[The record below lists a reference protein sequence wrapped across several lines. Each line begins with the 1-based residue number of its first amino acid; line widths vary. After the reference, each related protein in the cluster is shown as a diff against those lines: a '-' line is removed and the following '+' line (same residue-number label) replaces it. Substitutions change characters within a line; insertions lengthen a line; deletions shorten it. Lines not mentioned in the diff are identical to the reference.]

1 MDTHA
6 RSRQKSHWRRTLAA
20 AAAVLLSPLA
30 QASEPP
36 LSPLPAAQDAPY
48 LGPLR
53 LQVDA
58 TDLDRRVFQVRQQ
71 LPVRPGPLT
80 LYFPQYLPGTHGPY
94 GAIERL
100 AGVQIRAGAREIP
113 WLRDAADPY
122 ALRLEVPAGVDEL
135 QLQFQFLTPT
145 TREGGR
151 QLITREMLNLQWNSV
166 LLYPAG
172 HHASALQ
179 VQASVRLPAGWQ
191 QASALRVAQQR
202 REGETELLE
211 FQRVSLETLVD
222 SPLFAGAHLRRV
234 PLEAPGSARPVVLN
248 IVADTPELLRE
259 ISEEQL
265 QAHRRLVEQADRLF
279 GARHFAKYDF
289 LLALSDQLGGIGLEH
304 HESSENGVK
313 PGYFRDWAK
322 RAGSRELLPHE
333 YVHSWNGKFRRPL
346 DLWTPHYNLPMRNS
360 LLWLYEGQ
368 TQYWG
373 KLLAARSGLVSAEQA
388 REGLAQM
395 AATAAHRAGRVW
407 RSLQDTTVEPSSGR
421 RGAMPDWRNWQ
432 RGADYYDEAALVW
445 LDADTL
451 IREKSGGQRSLDDFA
466 RAFFGMEDGRVQPL
480 TYRFDDV
487 VEALERIQPH
497 DWRRFLRERLD
508 RHEPQAPLDGLE
520 RAGWRLSW
528 AETESPL
535 AHNSDSEWRSDD
547 FAYSLGLYLKR
558 DGQVDGVLWD
568 SPAWSA
574 GLSRAVQLVAVNG
587 TAYKAERLAAA
598 ITANKSGQTP
608 IALLLKEGERYRSIT
623 LDYRGGLR
631 YPRLSRI
638 EGTPER
644 LDAGVF
650 KARH

>member
-1 MDTHA
+1 
-6 RSRQKSHWRRTLAA
+6 
-20 AAAVLLSPLA
+20 
-30 QASEPP
+30 
-36 LSPLPAAQDAPY
+36 
-48 LGPLR
+48 
-53 LQVDA
+53 
-58 TDLDRRVFQVRQQ
+58 
-71 LPVRPGPLT
+71 
-80 LYFPQYLPGTHGPY
+80 
-94 GAIERL
+94 
-100 AGVQIRAGAREIP
+100 
-113 WLRDAADPY
+113 
-122 ALRLEVPAGVDEL
+122 
-135 QLQFQFLTPT
+135 
-145 TREGGR
+145 
-151 QLITREMLNLQWNSV
+151 
-166 LLYPAG
+166 
-172 HHASALQ
+172 
-179 VQASVRLPAGWQ
+179 VRLPAGWQ

-528 AETESPL
+528 AETESEF
-535 AHNSDSEWRSDD
+535 ARHNEAEGRAED

-558 DGQVDGVLWD
+558 DGHVDGVLWD

-598 ITANKSGQTP
+598 IAANKGGQAP

-631 YPRLSRI
+631 YPRLTRI
-638 EGTPER
+638 EDRPER
-644 LDAGVF
+644 LDAELL
-650 KARH
+650 APRR